1 MRLLNRHMPQGRE
14 AFLMT
19 ECNRQP
25 LLFSN
30 LKSQS
35 VVADFDGGRLT
46 SDAGGLLLREADRRL
61 GLIRRLAACLTDPRD
76 PARIIHD
83 QETLL
88 AQRIHGIALGY
99 EDLNDHDTLRDDPLF
114 SVLADKR
121 PDPDE
126 PLASSPTLCRFE
138 NRVDRI
144 SLWRMAEVFVETFIA
159 SHRCPPKELILDF
172 DATDDRVHGL
182 QEHRFFHGYYDDYCF
197 LPLYVF
203 CGDQLLVAYLRPSN
217 IDPSKHTRA
226 ILKLLV
232 ERFRQVWPDVKI
244 VIRADSGFCRWRTM
258 KWCENH
264 GVFYVFGLVRNKVLE
279 RMAEPFMDRAERAF
293 EHTGRKQRRF
303 HEIRY
308 AAKTWDRK
316 RRVIVKAERL
326 SQGPNT
332 RFVVT
337 NIRERRPAQIYDGLY
352 TPRGDMEN
360 RIKEQQLHLFA
371 DRTSCH
377 RFVPNQFRL
386 MLASAAYVLVD
397 HLRRTVLKG
406 TELACAQV
414 ATIRL
419 KLFKVAARV
428 RTSVR
433 RVVFHFS
440 SSYPYQP
447 LFRHIVARLVPE

>member
-1 MRLLNRHMPQGRE
+1 
-14 AFLMT
+14 
-19 ECNRQP
+19 
-25 LLFSN
+25 
-30 LKSQS
+30 
-35 VVADFDGGRLT
+35 
-46 SDAGGLLLREADRRL
+46 
-61 GLIRRLAACLTDPRD
+61 
-76 PARIIHD
+76 
-83 QETLL
+83 
-88 AQRIHGIALGY
+88 
-99 EDLNDHDTLRDDPLF
+99 
-114 SVLADKR
+114 
-121 PDPDE
+121 
-126 PLASSPTLCRFE
+126 
-138 NRVDRI
+138 
-144 SLWRMAEVFVETFIA
+144 VFVETFIA
-159 SHRCPPKELILDF
+159 SHRRPPKELILDF

-182 QEHRFFHGYYDDYCF
+182 QEQRFFHGYYDNYCF

-203 CGDQLLVAYLRPSN
+203 CGGQLLVAYLRPSN

-244 VIRADSGFCRWRTM
+244 IIRADSGFCRWRTM
-258 KWCENH
+258 KWCENN
-264 GVFYVFGLVRNKVLE
+264 GVFYVFSLARNKVLE

-316 RRVIVKAERL
+316 RRVIVKAEHL
-326 SQGPNT
+326 AQGRNV

-337 NIRERRPAQIYDGLY
+337 NIRKPRPAQIYDGLY

-377 RFVPNQFRL
+377 KFVPNQFRL
-386 MLASAAYVLVD
+386 LLSAAAYVLTE

-406 TELACAQV
+406 TEMAGAQV

-433 RVVFHFS
+433 RIVFHFS